1 MGDVTITTN
10 SLNKQINS
18 GNLPPAEHDK
28 LSIHKFNRL
37 DAPSCFLSRQRE
49 RALQIGRA
57 YRKAHYTGSQV
68 LFHLL
73 PGQGMSLQSPYLR
86 RAGKCSLK
94 LYLNSELF

>member
-49 RALQIGRA
+49 STADRQSLPKGSLHRIPGSLPPSPWPRDVFAKPIPEEGREMQLEALS
-57 YRKAHYTGSQV
+57 K
-68 LFHLL
+68 F
-73 PGQGMSLQSPYLR
+73 
-86 RAGKCSLK
+86 
-94 LYLNSELF
+94 